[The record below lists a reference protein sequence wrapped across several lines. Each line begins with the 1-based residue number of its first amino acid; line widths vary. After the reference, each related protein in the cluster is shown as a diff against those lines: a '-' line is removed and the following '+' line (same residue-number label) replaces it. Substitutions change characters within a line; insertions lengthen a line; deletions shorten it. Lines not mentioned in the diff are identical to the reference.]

1 MEYNTALNKKEILS
15 HSTMW
20 MNFENINLIE
30 ISQTQK
36 AKHYISSR
44 TWSIES
50 IQNHRNRKWKV
61 LVKYGMREEMG
72 KAVCV

>member
-44 TWSIES
+44 T
-50 IQNHRNRKWKV
+50 
-61 LVKYGMREEMG
+61 
-72 KAVCV
+72 